1 MQECIDESKI
11 YNYKRIQPSIN
22 KTLWSVNIGV
32 VQWRINCECGGIV
45 RVRNDIFSDTIPYK
59 YPYFSPFLNKHVVV
73 VLQTS

>member
-32 VQWRINCECGGIV
+32 VQLWINCECGGIV
-45 RVRNDIFSDTIPYK
+45 RVRNDIF
-59 YPYFSPFLNKHVVV
+59 
-73 VLQTS
+73 